1 MYVPSGNST
10 TEEGAHSCGES
21 AFETQSPKPEGSSKQ
36 KKSAVLQADR
46 HWFRP
51 QRYGPLDAEVHAAI
65 DPMSYRQLYSPVLWR
80 RILGERTMNQSPLPR
95 VPL

>member
-1 MYVPSGNST
+1 M
-10 TEEGAHSCGES
+10 
-21 AFETQSPKPEGSSKQ
+21 PEGSLKETVCCVPGGPPLVT
-36 KKSAVLQADR
+36 AAAL
-46 HWFRP
+46 RP
-51 QRYGPLDAEVHAAI
+51 PLDADLHAAI

>member
-1 MYVPSGNST
+1 MGKVLLKR
-10 TEEGAHSCGES
+10 
-21 AFETQSPKPEGSSKQ
+21 SPRSQRVRANK

-46 HWFRP
+46 HWLRP
-51 QRYGPLDAEVHAAI
+51 QRYGPLDAELHAAI